1 MTIIHTPN
9 PLQVQK
15 YRMPEP
21 IHQDKTQAKVIAY
34 WLGIFLIA
42 AAIGV
47 LSPVSCIAVST
58 IFICAEALY
67 RRVQTTHAYK
77 SIFKRQSKD
86 SLKEQVMAES
96 KQLRVRI
103 ADLEARIKMIDQ
115 FVLERPDLRRVVEE
129 HIEKYGEY
137 IANGS
142 TGVNIVANGPDDWI
156 GQYGVLS
163 LKITRLEHWL
173 NERKRFIE
181 SHTAV
186 RQCFEKH
193 ILALRRT

>member
-1 MTIIHTPN
+1 MTVIHTPN

-21 IHQDKTQAKVIAY
+21 IHQDKTQTKVIAY

-42 AAIGV
+42 AATGV
-47 LSPVSCIAVST
+47 LSPGGCIAVST
-58 IFICAEALY
+58 IFICAEPLY

-77 SIFKRQSKD
+77 FIFKRQSNN

-96 KQLRVRI
+96 NQLRVRI
-103 ADLEARIKMIDQ
+103 ADLKAKIKMIDQ
-115 FVLERPDLRRVVEE
+115 FVLARPNLRCVVEE

-137 IANGS
+137 IAS
-142 TGVNIVANGPDDWI
+142 SPTEVNIVAHGPNDWI
-156 GQYGVLS
+156 GQYGILS
-163 LKITRLEHWL
+163 LKVTDLEHWL

-193 ILALRRT
+193 LLALRRT